1 MRKGFFMQN
10 EKAKKI
16 TRAGIIASLY
26 TVTTL
31 LTMPVASGAVQIRI
45 GEALTLLPLLYV
57 ESIPA
62 LFVGCILSNLISGCA
77 FFDIVFGSLIT
88 LFASV
93 LTFLTGKI
101 IKNTPLKIIV
111 GGLFPVLLN
120 AFLLPL
126 IWVYCYGALEYI
138 YGIQALLLIAGQGVS
153 VYLIGSP
160 LVVQIKKYKNKNVG
174 FLQ

>member
-1 MRKGFFMQN
+1 MQN
-10 EKAKKI
+10 SKIKKL
-16 TRAGIIASLY
+16 TRAGIIAALY

-45 GEALTLLPLLYV
+45 GEALTLLPLLYFEAV
-57 ESIPA
+57 PA
-62 LFVGCILSNLISGCA
+62 LFVGCILSNLISACA
-77 FFDIVFGSLIT
+77 LPDIILGSLIT
-88 LFASV
+88 LFAAV
-93 LTFLTGKI
+93 LTYSAGKI

-138 YGIQALLLIAGQGVS
+138 YGVQALLLLAGQSVS
-153 VYLIGSP
+153 VYLVGTPI
-160 LVVQIKKYKNKNVG
+160 VVQLEKYKKRGVD